1 MDTNEFWKAN
11 LQPLEPMFPHLFNIL
26 MSMFYHLLVNLGPNN
41 KPKNAQKL
49 ASRNEFHVLCKMYCL
64 IVLCIKACLGDKK
77 RKNFLIH
84 STLLFH
90 GKTKTK
96 KVRMG
101 IIHDET
107 RRERKVVK
115 SFVDIF
121 STAFFL

>member
-1 MDTNEFWKAN
+1 
-11 LQPLEPMFPHLFNIL
+11 
-26 MSMFYHLLVNLGPNN
+26 
-41 KPKNAQKL
+41 
-49 ASRNEFHVLCKMYCL
+49 MYCL

-121 STAFFL
+121 STAFFFIDLGQTCPKMICPVLLQDGQTYFQNTFFFKGWSPICFHACF

>member
-1 MDTNEFWKAN
+1 V
-11 LQPLEPMFPHLFNIL
+11 
-26 MSMFYHLLVNLGPNN
+26 Y
-41 KPKNAQKL
+41 
-49 ASRNEFHVLCKMYCL
+49 
-64 IVLCIKACLGDKK
+64 KACLGDKK

-121 STAFFL
+121 STAFFFRFGANMSKDDMPRFIARWANIL